1 MILEKALDKTEF
13 LSIYGICSLSLYH
26 TDNSY
31 KMEVNGQT
39 FSVDYW
45 PGNSKSGMFGGSSNW
60 RGLICGQGLGA
71 SHQTGWT
78 GLVAWMIFQSGST
91 ARLPRRPRRPRSSA
105 DHYFAESPPLTTT
118 ESVSSTDN
126 GGHCGK

>member
-45 PGNSKSGMFGGSSNW
+45 PGNSKSGMFGIHKTDKKDSHSDICISNN
-60 RGLICGQGLGA
+60 
-71 SHQTGWT
+71 T
-78 GLVAWMIFQSGST
+78 
-91 ARLPRRPRRPRSSA
+91 
-105 DHYFAESPPLTTT
+105 
-118 ESVSSTDN
+118 N
-126 GGHCGK
+126 K